1 MLYEQNSQVIQ
12 VDMSRSYCYR
22 KVVAIRRFFLRKNVA
37 QGQQYDTSKNDRINV
52 RDFVSTSR
60 NVFAYTWRGH

>member
-22 KVVAIRRFFLRKNVA
+22 KVVAIRRFPYGKMLHKGSGMTHQKMTQSMYV
-37 QGQQYDTSKNDRINV
+37 TS
-52 RDFVSTSR
+52 
-60 NVFAYTWRGH
+60 